1 MKTITVIIEFADNN
15 LAAYVEEVAGVVV
28 TAKSIT
34 EVKKSIKEALDLLV
48 ETCVE
53 LGDEVPE
60 QLQGEYEIIYKY
72 DTASFLSLYSKVL
85 PKSGLEQLTGVNQK
99 LLWHYASGRRK
110 PKAATKEKIAEAIR
124 EFGRELA
131 NVQFA

>member
-1 MKTITVIIEFADNN
+1 MKKITIIVEFAKNN
-15 LAAYVEEVAGVVV
+15 LSAYPEEITGVGV
-28 TAKSIT
+28 TAADIAGI
-34 EVKKSIKEALDLLV
+34 KKSMKEALDFLV
-48 ETCVE
+48 ESCRD
-53 LGDEVPE
+53 LGCDIPE
-60 QLQGEYEIIYKY
+60 QLQGDYELVYKY

-85 PKSGLEQLTGVNQK
+85 PKSGLEKLTGVNQK